1 MKAISLYLFACGLV
15 LCACSNEPVKSEA
28 DAAKDQSNE
37 SSNSEYQKVLDKYSA
52 GDIEYNGFYNSFG
65 FHAAIL
71 NTELIEANVR
81 RQAHFY
87 MWDKTRSDEERD
99 KLFKAAAESTNIFL
113 SFYTPEKK
121 DDNLSTDKT
130 IWRILLDVGGKRY
143 VGKIKKLKNN
153 LSEMVTLY
161 PFHTRW
167 NTAYLVSFPVPV
179 SQSETQTSKFTIT
192 GPMGSR
198 NIDFPAKTQ

>member
-1 MKAISLYLFACGLV
+1 M
-15 LCACSNEPVKSEA
+15 
-28 DAAKDQSNE
+28 
-37 SSNSEYQKVLDKYSA
+37 
-52 GDIEYNGFYNSFG
+52 
-65 FHAAIL
+65 

-81 RQAHFY
+81 RQAHYY
-87 MWDKTRSDEERD
+87 MWDKTRIDEERD
-99 KLFKAAAESTNIFL
+99 KLFKAASESTNIFL

-143 VGKIKKLKNN
+143 VGKVKKLKNN

-167 NTAYLVSFPVPV
+167 NTAYLVSFPIPI

-198 NIDFPAKTQ
+198 NIDFPAKIQ